1 MKAIPNEQLLLQR
14 IQDEDDDASFKLL
27 FDTYW
32 ELLFLQALKKTKSQD
47 LAKDLAQETFIAFWK
62 YRKSLK
68 EIHNLKSYL
77 VTMLKYQFLKW
88 IDQEKIVFDEL
99 DTTVP
104 NDIFID
110 RDDGFKI
117 MEFNELYAFLMD
129 TIDALP
135 TRSRQIFIQNRFE
148 NKTVKE
154 LAETYNVAESTV
166 RNHLSQA
173 NSKIQAQLENNLLSI
188 VILSL
193 IIV

>member
-1 MKAIPNEQLLLQR
+1 MLSFKFQR
-14 IQDEDDDASFKLL
+14 IQNEDDDASFKLL
-27 FDTYW
+27 FDAYW
-32 ELLFLQALKKTKSQD
+32 ELLFLQALQKTKSQD

-68 EIHNLKSYL
+68 QIHNLKSYL

-99 DTTVP
+99 DTAVP
-104 NDIFID
+104 NEVFID
-110 RDDGFKI
+110 GNDGFKI

-135 TRSRQIFIQNRFE
+135 SRSRQIFIQNRFE

-154 LAETYNVAESTV
+154 LAETFNVAESTV

-173 NSKIQAQLENNLLSI
+173 NSKIQGQLENNLLSV

>member
-1 MKAIPNEQLLLQR
+1 
-14 IQDEDDDASFKLL
+14 
-27 FDTYW
+27 
-32 ELLFLQALKKTKSQD
+32 
-47 LAKDLAQETFIAFWK
+47 
-62 YRKSLK
+62 
-68 EIHNLKSYL
+68 
-77 VTMLKYQFLKW
+77 MLKYQFLKW

-99 DTTVP
+99 DTAVP
-104 NDIFID
+104 NEVFID
-110 RDDGFKI
+110 GNDGFKI

-135 TRSRQIFIQNRFE
+135 QRSRQIFIQNRFE

-173 NSKIQAQLENNLLSI
+173 NAKIQGQLENNLLL
-188 VILSL
+188 VAILSL